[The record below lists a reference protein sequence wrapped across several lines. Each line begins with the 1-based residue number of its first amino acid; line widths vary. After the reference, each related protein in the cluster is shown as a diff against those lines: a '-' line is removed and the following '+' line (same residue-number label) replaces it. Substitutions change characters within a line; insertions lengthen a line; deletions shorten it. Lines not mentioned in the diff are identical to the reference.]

1 VDHGA
6 AAVKRAKHESLGAA
20 VLISTGSEMN
30 LAETALNLRDIH
42 PSIEIII
49 VADRKPIEETAAQTD
64 AVLRAISKTKPL
76 TQSELNS
83 YSAASKRMTQPV
95 SEIEN

>member
-6 AAVKRAKHESLGAA
+6 AAVERAKHESLGAA

-49 VADRKPIEETAAQTD
+49 VADRKPIEEID
-64 AVLRAISKTKPL
+64 AVLRAISKTKTL